1 MLEGDTRGGAF
12 ALFLCPHPVAFR
24 QLMCLHPGVF
34 DHFFFKNAND
44 RGLAGGGGEMG
55 TAGIDWCIMRES

>member
-34 DHFFFKNAND
+34 DHFFFKNAYD
-44 RGLAGGGGEMG
+44 RGLAGGGGDG
-55 TAGIDWCIMRES
+55 HCWN

>member
-1 MLEGDTRGGAF
+1 MFEGDTRGGAF

-34 DHFFFKNAND
+34 DHFFFKNAYD
-44 RGLAGGGGEMG
+44 RGLAGGGGGWALLEL
-55 TAGIDWCIMRES
+55 TDA